1 MNMVA
6 LLSLL
11 AIYGVPL
18 GIAFGLG
25 AYVAWQA
32 RRRGYSFW
40 VWLLASVVSLNPLL
54 ILILL
59 AMLPDARKKRL
70 REEEMEALQEKIAA
84 LPVVEL
90 GGDAVV
96 PAGSLGEQSTAAARL
111 RSVGDEETRG

>member
-1 MNMVA
+1 MDLA
-6 LLSLL
+6 TLLLL
-11 AIYGVPL
+11 LTVYGGVL

-32 RRRGYSFW
+32 KGRGYSFW
-40 VWLLASVVSLNPLL
+40 LWLAASGVSLNPLL

-70 REEEMEALQEKIAA
+70 REEEMEELQEKIAA
-84 LPVVEL
+84 LPAVEL

-96 PAGSLGEQSTAAARL
+96 PAGPLGDQSTAAAPL